1 MIFVYSDLAIYSN
14 DYQFVMA
21 TDNIVNVIASLGNK
35 DSLEIFEML
44 MKGKTCGC
52 KIGEKYNLDKAGVQ
66 AKVSAMVKAGL
77 IDVEAG
83 EDWDKYKIN
92 ETQMCKLNKY
102 FNDQIDACRS
112 TGCKCKCSDGCC

>member
-1 MIFVYSDLAIYSN
+1 
-14 DYQFVMA
+14 MA
-21 TDNIVNVIASLGNK
+21 TDKIVKIVASLGNA

-52 KIGEKYNLDKAGVQ
+52 KIGEKFGLDNAGVKK
-66 AKVSAMVKAGL
+66 KVASMVEAEL

-83 EDWDKYKIN
+83 DDWDKYRIN
-92 ETQMCKLNKY
+92 ETNMCLLNKY

-112 TGCKCKCSDGCC
+112 TGCKCKCGSNCC